1 MKKKINVQIHGEWS
15 LPVVSLIHLPC
26 LCGMACRAKT
36 VLKHVALYSS
46 RRGQSCNP

>member
-1 MKKKINVQIHGEWS
+1 MNVQIHGEWS
-15 LPVVSLIHLPC
+15 LPVVVIHLPC
-26 LCGMACRAKT
+26 LRGMAFRAKT